1 MSQLFVLLQSGWKTD
16 PLGEIKKIMN
26 WGLHL
31 GEGEGSIHITLGLL
45 ITLVLAIVLTSWIIR
60 IFKKVFTRNMSQ
72 EDRVKTFTVIR
83 FVKYVVY
90 LVVILITMS
99 AGGIDITL
107 LITASAALFVGL
119 GLALQLYFQDIL
131 GGIFIISDKSVQV
144 GDVVRIDDKVC
155 RVFEIKLRT
164 TRAVT
169 RDDKVVIIPNH
180 KFVTDIA
187 FNYTQ
192 NYPTTREA
200 VSVGVAYGSDVQLV
214 SDILIDCVRQDS
226 RISDHPE
233 PFVLFEDFGDSA
245 LIFSVHFFLQ
255 DSFQALKVQSNIRY
269 LIDAK
274 FRENNIRIPF
284 PQRDVHLYQSQPF
297 YHSESTGEDLPEA
310 P

>member
-1 MSQLFVLLQSGWKTD
+1 MISQLIILLQSGWKTD
-16 PLGEIKKIMN
+16 PMAEIKKVLN

-45 ITLVLAIVLTSWIIR
+45 ITLVLAIVITGWVIR
-60 IFKKVFTRNMSQ
+60 IFKKVFTRNMSP
-72 EDRVKTFTVIR
+72 EDRAKTFTVIR

-144 GDVVRIDDKVC
+144 GDVVQIDGKVC

-169 RDDKVVIIPNH
+169 RDDKVIIIPNH
-180 KFVTDIA
+180 KFVTDVA

-192 NYPTTREA
+192 NYPTTREE
-200 VSVGVAYGSDVQLV
+200 VTVGVAYGSDVQL
-214 SDILIDCVRQDS
+214 I
-226 RISDHPE
+226 RIS
-233 PFVLFEDFGDSA
+233 LTNCTS
-245 LIFSVHFFLQ
+245 
-255 DSFQALKVQSNIRY
+255 
-269 LIDAK
+269 
-274 FRENNIRIPF
+274 
-284 PQRDVHLYQSQPF
+284 
-297 YHSESTGEDLPEA
+297 LP
-310 P
+310 